1 MFGCYYCFFDW
12 SVVLVNQLDVAKPID
27 HNKNNFCTTTTTI
40 STTVLIN
47 YSLGLFV
54 MILGAHTWCLD
65 IFLNRDHPSI
75 PGCKLRKRKWN
86 LCNRVAREMDGKSLQ
101 CGVACNLGNYSF
113 NTDGWLLLKSGVHSL
128 VQTDWWQWTYSPT
141 KGRSSFIGTSE

>member
-27 HNKNNFCTTTTTI
+27 HNKNNFYTTTTT
-40 STTVLIN
+40 STTVLNN

-54 MILGAHTWCLD
+54 MILGAHTWRLD

-75 PGCKLRKRKWN
+75 PGYKLRKWKWN
-86 LCNRVAREMDGKSLQ
+86 LRSRMAREMDAKNLH
-101 CGVACNLGNYSF
+101 CGVVCNLSSYPF
-113 NTDGWLLLKSGVHSL
+113 NSDGWLLLKSGVHSL
-128 VQTDWWQWTYSPT
+128 VQTDWWHCTYSPT
-141 KGRSSFIGTSE
+141 KGRNSFIGTS